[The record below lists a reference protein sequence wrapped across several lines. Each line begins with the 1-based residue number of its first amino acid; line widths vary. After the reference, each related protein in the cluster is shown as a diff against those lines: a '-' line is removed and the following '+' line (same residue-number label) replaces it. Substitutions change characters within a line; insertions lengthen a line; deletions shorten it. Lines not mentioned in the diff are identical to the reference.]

1 MCVAMA
7 HAQPPVALRCLY
19 GADIAEAIWAVL
31 FVVVALDAHAILHY
45 AMWPVYTVRAGVRK
59 ICAEGAAA
67 AHYHKLIFL

>member
-1 MCVAMA
+1 MCVAMP

-19 GADIAEAIWAVL
+19 VADIAEAIWAVL
-31 FVVVALDAHAILHY
+31 FGVVALDAHTILHY
-45 AMWPVYTVRAGVRK
+45 AVWPVYAVRARVRK